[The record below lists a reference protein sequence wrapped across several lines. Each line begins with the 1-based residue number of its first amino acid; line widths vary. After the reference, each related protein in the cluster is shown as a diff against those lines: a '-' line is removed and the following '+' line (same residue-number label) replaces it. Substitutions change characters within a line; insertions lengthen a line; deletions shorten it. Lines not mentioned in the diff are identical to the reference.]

1 MNRKNSANEDLGFGT
16 KLGRHRERLINKDGS
31 FNVRRTGGGLGA
43 VHPYQV
49 LITLPW
55 WQFWLTI
62 TGSYLLLNA
71 CFALLYVQLGVEQ
84 LSGWEAEMDHSWGH
98 QFAYSFFFS
107 VQTFTTVGYGAI
119 SPEGLPANLLASLES
134 MIGLLGFAVATG
146 VVFGRFSRPS
156 AKLAFSPRMVV
167 SPYRKVN
174 GLMFRMG
181 NRRKNQLI
189 NLEVQ
194 VTVVMQDE
202 RGKKVKQRFE
212 RLALERER
220 VTLFPLS
227 WTVVHPINQDSPLHG
242 LDAADLERMRAEILV
257 VVQGYDDTF
266 AQEVHV
272 QTSYRW
278 DEILWGARFVP
289 AFHTN
294 DAGII
299 VLEVDKLGICE
310 RATLN

>member
-1 MNRKNSANEDLGFGT
+1 MNRKKSANEDLGFGT

-31 FNVRRTGGGLGA
+31 FNVRRIGGGLGA

-55 WQFWLTI
+55 WQFWLAI

-84 LSGWEAEMDHSWGH
+84 LSGWEAQPDRSWGH
-98 QFAYSFFFS
+98 QFAYAFFFS

-174 GLMFRMG
+174 ALMFRMG

-194 VTVVMQDE
+194 VTAVMQDE
-202 RGKKVKQRFE
+202 RRGKVKQRFE
-212 RLALERER
+212 RLKLERER

-242 LDAADLERMRAEILV
+242 LDAADLDRMRTEILV

-299 VLEVDKLGICE
+299 VLEVDKL
-310 RATLN
+310 